1 MTEKWLACH
10 RIHLLSNRP
19 NIPPADGAMQGLD
32 VERRSTQAP
41 QSARTMGPW
50 SRRQI
55 ERIWLRRSQRLH
67 MPSKLQGRN
76 WLGAISSE
84 SLCTTS
90 CATVLSSRVNAL
102 RVVMRVCASRRKKKG
117 QIARPATARTCVTRV
132 CFFFFPLEVF
142 VTGGSVGGGGVS
154 WASRSHSLITRTL
167 GTHARMDG

>member
-102 RVVMRVCASRRKKKG
+102 RVVTRVCASRRTKSVRANRE
-117 QIARPATARTCVTRV
+117 ARDGEDVRDTFV
-132 CFFFFPLEVF
+132 FFLFPPPLTPTNSRKPGKFFTSIF
-142 VTGGSVGGGGVS
+142 RFFKTG
-154 WASRSHSLITRTL
+154 
-167 GTHARMDG
+167 